1 MMSNFASIRKD
12 EDDYHK
18 LNDEFM
24 GTFISFKINKN
35 TVSLPWIG

>member
-1 MMSNFASIRKD
+1 MISNNASTRV
-12 EDDYHK
+12 EDGDFHE
-18 LNDEFM
+18 LDDEFM